1 MSLVESVTIIYTR
14 FKERD
19 KMGRVILCETQP
31 ATTSYIFPNTK
42 IEVFSYEELCF
53 YIYNNIAL
61 ISEEYIDVRMFNWI
75 ETALKLPELAEQLRA
90 VKEKDTTDLT
100 DLLTTILTYKEYYTI
115 PEIRDFI
122 FQMERMKGLI
132 PPQFRKMQADGFLR
146 YHKYL
151 KAASIYD
158 EILDQYPDLK
168 NENLLGAIYH
178 NKAVALA
185 YNFELKE
192 AVDAY
197 LKAYELTKNPR
208 SIYEYL
214 LLMAT
219 MRERR
224 DVEVLAQFY
233 GVEEMLDQIYDAIG
247 NAEADVT
254 GSPIYHRMEKAMFH
268 YQKNNLTD
276 FNKRMD
282 TVIEQL
288 KSEFREQTV

>member
-1 MSLVESVTIIYTR
+1 
-14 FKERD
+14 
-19 KMGRVILCETQP
+19 MGRVILCETEP
-31 ATTSYIFPNTK
+31 TTTSYIFPNTK

-53 YIYNNIAL
+53 YIYHNVAL
-61 ISEEYIDVRMFNWI
+61 ISQEYIGVTMFNWI
-75 ETALKLPELAEQLRA
+75 EEELKLPDLAEQLR
-90 VKEKDTTDLT
+90 VIKEKNTTDLT

-115 PEIRDFI
+115 PEIKDLI
-122 FQMERMKGLI
+122 FQMERMKGLT

-158 EILDQYPDLK
+158 EILDQNPDLQ
-168 NENLLGAIYH
+168 NESLLGAIYH

-185 YNFELKE
+185 NNFELKE
-192 AVDAY
+192 AMDAY

-214 LLMAT
+214 LLAAT
-219 MRERR
+219 MRERA
-224 DVEVLAQFY
+224 DVEVLAKFY
-233 GVEEMLDQIYDAIG
+233 GVEEMLDQIYDAIQD
-247 NAEADVT
+247 AEADVT

-282 TVIEQL
+282 TVIEHL
-288 KSEFREQTV
+288 KSEFRGQSV